1 MEVKERKRESGR
13 KLVKL
18 NGGSQSSTG
27 QKDIL
32 TPMYMHINLLS
43 MGQEVRGKDLKFTR
57 NCEKFRNFAC
67 IATVKLFSKDT
78 PEMRTPL

>member
-32 TPMYMHINLLS
+32 TPMYIYINLLS

-57 NCEKFRNFAC
+57 NCEKFRRIPTNEH
-67 IATVKLFSKDT
+67 IATTLTSLV
-78 PEMRTPL
+78 